1 MMRLCLRIERK
12 VESVN
17 RFRTGREGMK
27 ARDIEQKYPP
37 EKAKKLMAALRAR
50 NLFYW
55 DEDFPGDEE
64 VGERPKSMLLGY
76 GPQKEDSQ
84 GEVHQCVQ
92 RLDGKD
98 IYIYVCILYIYII
111 HKYA

>member
-84 GEVHQCVQ
+84 GEIYTPMCSTFRWKRHTHTY
-92 RLDGKD
+92 
-98 IYIYVCILYIYII
+98 IYIYLIQ
-111 HKYA
+111 KYV